1 MYLDFLMQISVMQQV
16 NLKKKRTAGTI
27 VSKSVQ
33 QNLKLT
39 HWLFLI
45 HAE

>member
-1 MYLDFLMQISVMQQV
+1 MYLDFLVQISVIQQV
-16 NLKKKRTAGTI
+16 NLKKKAH
-27 VSKSVQ
+27 SWHSSNSVQ

-39 HWLFLI
+39 HWLLLI